1 MSTARSSRMVPR
13 HLSHT
18 VIIIKTLTRPEEGS
32 YRPEVLDKAGKGPQG
47 VTLP

>member
-18 VIIIKTLTRPEEGS
+18 VIIKTLTRSEEGS
-32 YRPEVLDKAGKGPQG
+32 YRSEVLDNAGKGPQG
-47 VTLP
+47 VTQP